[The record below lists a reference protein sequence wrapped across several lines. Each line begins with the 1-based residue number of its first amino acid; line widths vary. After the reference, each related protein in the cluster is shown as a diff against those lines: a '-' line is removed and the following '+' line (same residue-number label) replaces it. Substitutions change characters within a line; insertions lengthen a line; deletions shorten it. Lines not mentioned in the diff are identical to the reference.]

1 MGSKLE
7 NCINFSNNDETE
19 INGYELSKLLIRNGR
34 KLDLKTSELLVFIA
48 LSSYYNGKPVFP
60 KIKTLSDN
68 TNLSDKAVRTALN
81 TLIKMGYLIK
91 AKRGNHT
98 NSNIYNIN
106 IKAVIN
112 TVKSGKFFH
121 AKPVNFTA
129 SCIEQT
135 MEIKQQQKEKK
146 EKKDVVVSS
155 YKHRTI
161 KIDEVP
167 DIIKMNKKVLNPC
180 AYWASLSQEARNEY
194 LQKQALANAAA
205 EKKAEAKRQADLELM
220 KQRKE
225 AEEAKKQARKS
236 IEEIF
241 SREDAICHIIRLPES
256 FVQRSKLSKN
266 LMKIYNITDEE
277 LRERKETQTKETTQT
292 ILENSTNV

>member
-1 MGSKLE
+1 
-7 NCINFSNNDETE
+7 
-19 INGYELSKLLIRNGR
+19 
-34 KLDLKTSELLVFIA
+34 
-48 LSSYYNGKPVFP
+48 
-60 KIKTLSDN
+60 
-68 TNLSDKAVRTALN
+68 
-81 TLIKMGYLIK
+81 
-91 AKRGNHT
+91 
-98 NSNIYNIN
+98 
-106 IKAVIN
+106 
-112 TVKSGKFFH
+112 
-121 AKPVNFTA
+121 
-129 SCIEQT
+129 